1 MTTAEHGSQAPA
13 SGRYLAALCMGALG
27 VVYGDIGT
35 SPLYALKE
43 CFGPHSGLLPTP
55 GNVLGILS
63 LVLWSLLIVI
73 SLKYL
78 VFVMRADNR
87 GEGGIL
93 ALMALLRPRRA
104 DGRLAGTVTIRT
116 TGSGESHVV
125 LVALGLFGA
134 ALLYGDGMITPAI
147 SVLSAL
153 EGLEVVTPAF
163 QPYILPGTIAILL
176 VFFAVQR
183 KGTGGVGAVFGPVTL
198 VWFLVMAVFG
208 VIWIFR
214 NPAVLAAVSPAHAV
228 SFFLENRYRGF
239 LSLGSVF
246 LVVTGGEALYAD
258 MGHFGPRPIRLV
270 WAWLVLPALLLN
282 YFGQGALL
290 LVNPKAAA
298 NPFYR
303 LAPAWALLPLVALAT
318 AATVIASQAVV
329 SGAFSLTR
337 QAVQLGFMP
346 RLEIRHTSAREI
358 GQIYIPSINWA
369 LAVCTIGLVLGFR
382 TSSNLAGAY
391 GVAVTA
397 TMVVTTLLLYSVS
410 RELWG
415 WSAARAGLLAAS
427 FLVLDL
433 GFFLANIIKLFHGG
447 WFPLLVGAVVFV
459 LMTTWK
465 RGRTILADRIR
476 EKTVPFAAFLARI
489 EEVRPVRVGGTAVYL
504 VREEQ
509 GTPPALFKN
518 VQHNRVLHERNLF
531 VSVVTEEVPRVDG
544 EDRVEH
550 EELAPGF
557 HRLLVRYGFMEDPDL
572 HLALSGAKL
581 PGLPLDPRALTYIL
595 ARETLL
601 ATDRPGMAIW
611 RERLFSR
618 MSRNARGAA
627 AFFHLPPDQVIEIGS
642 QIEL

>member
-1 MTTAEHGSQAPA
+1 VTTAAHGSQAPA

-55 GNVLGILS
+55 DNVLGILS

-104 DGRLAGTVTIRT
+104 DGRLAGTVTVRT
-116 TGSGESHVV
+116 TGSGESHTV

-163 QPYILPGTIAILL
+163 RPYILPGTIVILL

-198 VWFLVMAVFG
+198 VWFLVMAGFG
-208 VIWIFR
+208 TIWIVR
-214 NPAVLAAVSPAHAV
+214 NPSVLAAVSPTHAV

-290 LVNPKAAA
+290 LVNPKAVE

-415 WSAARAGLLAAS
+415 WSVAKAALLAAS

-465 RGRTILADRIR
+465 RGRAILADRIR
-476 EKTVPFAAFLARI
+476 EKTVPLAAFLSRI
-489 EEVRPVRVGGTAVYL
+489 EEVRPVRVPGTAVYL
-504 VREEQ
+504 LREEQ

-544 EDRVEH
+544 DRLDQ

-557 HRLLVRYGFMEDPDL
+557 HRLHVRYGFMEDPDL
-572 HLALSGAKL
+572 HQALASAKV
-581 PGLPLDPRALTYIL
+581 PGLKLDPSALTYIL